1 MRNRKIIEK
10 RFRSSQKTEDGI
22 SDRGVYFFI
31 DIIENQK
38 LLLEILLD
46 IRDIMKRNN
55 GKDKILCN

>member
-10 RFRSSQKTEDGI
+10 RFHSSQKTEDGI
-22 SDRGVYFFI
+22 SDRGVYFLI

-55 GKDKILCN
+55 GKDKILYN

>member
-1 MRNRKIIEK
+1 MRNRKTIEK
-10 RFRSSQKTEDGI
+10 EFHSSQKTEEGI
-22 SDRGVYFFI
+22 SDRGIYFFI

-38 LLLEILLD
+38 LLLEVLLD